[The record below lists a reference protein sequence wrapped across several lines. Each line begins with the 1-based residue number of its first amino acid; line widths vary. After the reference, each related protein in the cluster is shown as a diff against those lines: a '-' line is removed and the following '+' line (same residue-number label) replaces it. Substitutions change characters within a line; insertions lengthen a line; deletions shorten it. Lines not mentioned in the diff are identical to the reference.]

1 MAQRAD
7 IADDAAPAM
16 PTIHLKTMIDAPVE
30 RVFDL
35 ARSIEAHMHSTS
47 RTGERAVD
55 GRTSGLIGPG
65 ETVTWEAK
73 HFGVCQ
79 RLTVRV
85 TSFDG
90 PTLFADEMTR
100 GAFKRLCHT
109 HRFSE
114 VNGQTLMEDELQI
127 EAPLGPLGWLAERLF
142 LVRYMRRFL
151 EERNRQLKALAES
164 DQWKQ
169 FLGSI

>member
-1 MAQRAD
+1 
-7 IADDAAPAM
+7 M

-35 ARSIEAHMHSTS
+35 ARSIEAHTHSTS
-47 RTGERAVD
+47 STGERAVD

-73 HFGVCQ
+73 HFGIRQ

-85 TSFDG
+85 TSFDR

-100 GAFKRLCHT
+100 VAFKKLCHT

-127 EAPLGPLGWLAERLF
+127 EAPLGPLGRLAERLF
-142 LVRYMRRFL
+142 LMRYMRLFL
-151 EERNRQLKALAES
+151 EDRNGQLKALAES

-169 FLGSI
+169 FLVSI

>member
-1 MAQRAD
+1 
-7 IADDAAPAM
+7 M

-35 ARSIEAHMHSTS
+35 ARSIEAHTHSTS

-73 HFGVCQ
+73 HFGIRQ

-85 TSFDG
+85 TSFDR

-142 LVRYMRRFL
+142 LVRYMRHFL
-151 EERNRQLKALAES
+151 EDRNGQLKALAES

>member
-1 MAQRAD
+1 
-7 IADDAAPAM
+7 M

-35 ARSIEAHMHSTS
+35 ARSIEAHTHSTS

-73 HFGVCQ
+73 HFGIRQ

-85 TSFDG
+85 TSFDR

-127 EAPLGPLGWLAERLF
+127 EAPLGPLGRLAERLF